1 MLLNCIKIKQRILK
15 ESLHGD
21 DEEFNQFQEIGQPH
35 LISINGTQKYV
46 FLYDISYVKLYNN

>member
-1 MLLNCIKIKQRILK
+1 MLLNCTKIKQGILK

-35 LISINGTQKYV
+35 LISNNGTQKYV
-46 FLYDISYVKLYNN
+46 FLYDIS